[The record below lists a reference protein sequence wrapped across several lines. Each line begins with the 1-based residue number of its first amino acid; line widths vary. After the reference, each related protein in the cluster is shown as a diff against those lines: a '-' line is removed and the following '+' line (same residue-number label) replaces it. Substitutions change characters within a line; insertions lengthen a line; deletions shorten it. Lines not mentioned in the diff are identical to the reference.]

1 MISRLSRRPIDSFFL
16 LGPRGTGKSTL
27 LKSWFPEALWFDLL
41 DQGELYRLLRSPGA
55 FAQAV
60 EAQSPDRWIVV
71 DEIQRAPA
79 LLDEV
84 HRLIEKDGRRFA
96 LSGSSARKL
105 RRGAANLLAGR
116 AFVHHL
122 FPLTHFELSKN
133 VPLNA
138 FLEFGGLPKIALE
151 KTSSIKIER
160 LRAYVG
166 TYLAEEIKAEAVS
179 RNVERFN
186 RFLRVAALANGQ
198 VTNLSNIARDSS
210 MSRSTVSTHFSIL
223 EDTLIGAFLPA
234 WQPRLKVKETGHPK
248 FYFFDTGV
256 FRELTDRGGESPT
269 PEERG
274 VLLETAVFHELRAA
288 REYQRKSG
296 TLSYWRTHE
305 GVEVDFVWTK
315 GEKTVAMEVK
325 SADTWK
331 SSYGKGLQS
340 LKSISKSPVTCLG
353 VFLGPRRLKLPFG
366 FVYPFEEFSSLLQTG
381 RII

>member
-1 MISRLSRRPIDSFFL
+1 MISRLSKCPTDSFFL

-27 LKSWFPEALWFDLL
+27 LKAWFPEALWFDLL
-41 DQGELYRLLRSPGA
+41 DQGELYRLFRSPGA

-60 EAQSPDRWIVV
+60 EAQPRDRWIVV
-71 DEIQRAPA
+71 DEIQKAPA

-122 FPLTHFELSKN
+122 YPFTYFELSKN
-133 VPLNA
+133 ASLGGY
-138 FLEFGGLPKIALE
+138 LEFGGLPKVALE
-151 KTSSIKIER
+151 TAPSMKIER

-166 TYLAEEIKAEAVS
+166 TYLSEEIKAEAIS
-179 RNVERFN
+179 RNVDRFN
-186 RFLRVAALANGQ
+186 RFLQVAALANGQ
-198 VTNLSNIARDSS
+198 VTNLSNIARDSG
-210 MSRSTVSTHFSIL
+210 MSRSTVTTHFSIL
-223 EDTLIGAFLPA
+223 EDTLMGAFLPA
-234 WQPRLKVKETGHPK
+234 WQPRLKMRETGHPK

-269 PEERG
+269 AEERG

-288 REYQRKSG
+288 QEYQRKSG
-296 TLSYWRTHE
+296 VLSYWRTHE

-315 GEKTVAMEVK
+315 GEKVVALEVK
-325 SADTWK
+325 SSDTWK
-331 SSYGKGLQS
+331 PTYGKGLNS
-340 LKSISKSPVTCLG
+340 LKSICKSPATCLG
-353 VFLGPRRLKLPFG
+353 VFTGPRRLKLPFG
-366 FVYPFEEFSSLLQTG
+366 YVYPFEEFSALLHAG
-381 RII
+381 KIF

>member
-1 MISRLSRRPIDSFFL
+1 MISRLSHRPTDSFFL

-27 LKSWFPEALWFDLL
+27 LKAWFPKALWFDLL
-41 DQGELYRLLRSPGA
+41 NQGDLYRLLRSPSA

-60 EAQSPDRWIVV
+60 EAQPPDRWIVI
-71 DEIQRAPA
+71 DEIQRAPL

-96 LSGSSARKL
+96 LSGSSTRKL

-122 FPLTHFELSKN
+122 FPLTHFELSKKTT
-133 VPLNA
+133 LNA

-151 KTSSIKIER
+151 THPSIKIER

-179 RNVERFN
+179 RNVERFS

-198 VTNLSNIARDSS
+198 VTNLSNIARDCG

-223 EDTLIGAFLPA
+223 EDTLVGAFLPA
-234 WQPRLKVKETGHPK
+234 WQPRLKIKETGHPK

-256 FRELTDRGGESPT
+256 FRELTDRGGESPS

-288 REYQRKSG
+288 QEYQRKSG
-296 TLSYWRTHE
+296 VLSYWRTHE

-315 GEKTVAMEVK
+315 GEKIVALEVN
-325 SADTWK
+325 SSDTWK
-331 SSYGKGLQS
+331 PTFGKGLLS
-340 LKSISKSPVTCLG
+340 LNSISKTPVTCLG
-353 VFLGPRRLKLPFG
+353 VYTGPHRLKLPFG
-366 FVYPFEEFSSLLQTG
+366 FVYPFEEFSALLQTG
-381 RII
+381 KLF

>member
-1 MISRLSRRPIDSFFL
+1 MISRLPKCPTDSFFL

-27 LKSWFPEALWFDLL
+27 LKAWFPDALWFDLL

-55 FAQAV
+55 FAQTV
-60 EAQSPDRWIVV
+60 EAQPRDRWIVI
-71 DEIQRAPA
+71 DEIQKAPA

-122 FPLTHFELSKN
+122 YPFTYFELSKN
-133 VPLNA
+133 ASLSGY
-138 FLEFGGLPKIALE
+138 LEFGGLPKIALE
-151 KTSSIKIER
+151 SAPSIKIER

-166 TYLAEEIKAEAVS
+166 TYLSEEIKAEAIS
-179 RNVERFN
+179 RNVDRFN
-186 RFLRVAALANGQ
+186 RFLQVSALANGQ
-198 VTNLSNIARDSS
+198 VTNLANIARDSG
-210 MSRSTVSTHFSIL
+210 MSRSTVTTHFSIL
-223 EDTLIGAFLPA
+223 EDTLMGAFLPA
-234 WQPRLKVKETGHPK
+234 WQPRLKMRETGHPK

-269 PEERG
+269 AEERG

-288 REYQRKSG
+288 QEYQRKSG
-296 TLSYWRTHE
+296 VLSYWRTHE

-315 GEKTVAMEVK
+315 GEKIVALEVK
-325 SADTWK
+325 SSDTWK
-331 SSYGKGLQS
+331 PTYGKGLNS
-340 LKSISKSPVTCLG
+340 LKSICKSPATCLG
-353 VFLGPRRLKLPFG
+353 VFTGPRRLKLPFG
-366 FVYPFEEFSSLLQTG
+366 YVYPFDEFSDLLHTG
-381 RII
+381 KIF

>member
-1 MISRLSRRPIDSFFL
+1 M
-16 LGPRGTGKSTL
+16 GPRGTGKSTL

-60 EAQSPDRWIVV
+60 EAQPKDRWIVI
-71 DEIQRAPA
+71 DEIQKAPA

-122 FPLTHFELSKN
+122 YPLTHFELSKN
-133 VPLNA
+133 ASLNDY
-138 FLEFGGLPKIALE
+138 LEYGGLPKIALE
-151 KTSSIKIER
+151 STSSIKIER

-166 TYLAEEIKAEAVS
+166 TYLAEEIKAEAIS
-179 RNVERFN
+179 RSVERFS

-198 VTNLSNIARDSS
+198 VTNLSNIARDAA
-210 MSRSTVSTHFSIL
+210 MSRSTVTTHFSIL

-256 FRELTDRGGESPT
+256 FRELTDRGGASPT
-269 PEERG
+269 LGEGG
-274 VLLETAVFHELRAA
+274 V
-288 REYQRKSG
+288 
-296 TLSYWRTHE
+296 
-305 GVEVDFVWTK
+305 
-315 GEKTVAMEVK
+315 
-325 SADTWK
+325 
-331 SSYGKGLQS
+331 
-340 LKSISKSPVTCLG
+340 
-353 VFLGPRRLKLPFG
+353 
-366 FVYPFEEFSSLLQTG
+366 
-381 RII
+381 